1 MRVGLLSDIHGN
13 SAALKMTLNS
23 ALKAGCELFL
33 VSGDSVGYYYDAN
46 TVLDLLFKLE
56 FRIVRGN
63 HEVMLQN
70 LRGKPELSSEIK
82 EKYGCALEKSI
93 LELTD
98 EKLDFLC
105 NAPDSLTIDFD
116 TFSLNLSHG
125 SPWCIDTYIYPDSN
139 ISVWQK
145 FLNHYEDVFVIGNTH
160 HQLIKRF
167 EGKLIINPGSV
178 GQSRTNKGMAQWAEM
193 DSTNLDVT
201 FKSVAYDTSDLIKE
215 CINFDPDLALLRKH
229 L

>member
-1 MRVGLLSDIHGN
+1 MRIALLSDIHGN
-13 SAALKMTLNS
+13 AMALKTTLNS
-23 ALKAGCELFL
+23 ALKSGCELFL
-33 VSGDSVGYYYDAN
+33 VGGDSVGYYYDAN
-46 TVLDLLFKLE
+46 TVLDLLFNLE

-70 LRGKPELSSEIK
+70 LRRKPELSFEIK
-82 EKYGCALEKSI
+82 EKYGSALEKSI
-93 LELTD
+93 LELTT

-125 SPWCIDTYIYPDSN
+125 SPWCIDTYIYSDSD
-139 ISVWQK
+139 ITVWQQ
-145 FLNHYEDVFVIGNTH
+145 FLNYYQDVFVIGNTH
-160 HQLIKRF
+160 HQLIKKF

-193 DSTNLDVT
+193 DSANLDVT
-201 FKSVAYDTSDLIKE
+201 FKSRAYDTSALIEE
-215 CINFDPDLALLRKH
+215 CISFDPDLALLRKH